1 MVETTGT
8 VCEGIVVTEIK
19 TMTANMSLCN
29 GRHSIP
35 DAIDGSVFEHEI
47 TDPTAVDY
55 IEAEAFSRLS
65 EMHID
70 CLNLYV
76 TGLTVALIATINACK
91 RLSIKVIL
99 WHFDRDTGKYYEQN
113 VL

>member
-1 MVETTGT
+1 
-8 VCEGIVVTEIK
+8 
-19 TMTANMSLCN
+19 MTANMALCN
-29 GRHSIP
+29 GRHPIP
-35 DAIDGSVFEHEI
+35 DAVDGAVFEHEI
-47 TDPTAVDY
+47 ADPTAVDY

-91 RLSIKVIL
+91 RLNIKVIF